1 MNKNKARFIV
11 TLAILFAVFSVIAFV
26 VPFPHTAAFWVS
38 YLFGVLAIAA
48 QLYAWPKA
56 FAGDSPRSKFYGFP
70 IARVATVYLIAQL
83 VLSLL
88 VMLLGLLVSVP
99 AWIPALLFVLLLA
112 AVALGFI
119 AADAVR
125 DEVERQDEAHKGK
138 VQTMHALRSKA
149 AYIASQCED
158 ADTKQALSRL
168 AESFRFSDPVS
179 SAALTDIEATLGALV
194 DELQSAVLEK
204 DVAAAQTLCAKAEAA
219 LADRNRLCKL
229 NKG

>member
-1 MNKNKARFIV
+1 MSKNRIRFYV
-11 TLAILFAVFSVIAFV
+11 SLAIVFVIFTVIAFV
-26 VPFPHTAAFWVS
+26 VPFEHNAVFWLS
-38 YLFGVLAIAA
+38 YVFGVIALAA
-48 QLYAWPKA
+48 QFYTWRSA
-56 FAGDSPRSKFYGFP
+56 FGGESPRSKFYGFP
-70 IARVATVYLIAQL
+70 IARLSTIYLAIQL

-99 AWIPALLFVLLLA
+99 AWIPVLLFVLLLA

-125 DEVERQDEAHKGK
+125 DEVERQDEAHKGN

-149 AYIASQCED
+149 AYIASQCEE
-158 ADTKQALSRL
+158 ADTKQALNKL

-179 SAALTDIEATLGALV
+179 SAALTDIEATLSALV

-204 DVAAAQTLCAKAEAA
+204 DNAAARTLCAKAEAA

-229 NKG
+229 NK